1 MSLDVTHLAGPLWI
15 GSHPPIQGHRCGDHP
30 LEANPALVPAEG
42 FEVLVLCA
50 EEWQPGPEHFPG
62 VEVVH
67 APFDDDH
74 QGLDARQKEIA
85 FQAARRTA
93 KRLQEGKKT
102 LVTCWAGR
110 NRSGLVSALAL
121 SAVGDMTPAQAG
133 ELIRSKRL
141 GALTNMSFRS
151 LLSRL
156 QLRKGACEL
165 CEAKPIT
172 RRYHED
178 AVCWVADCAQCGV
191 PMAVY
196 KVHGTMPPPAH
207 LDHMLG
213 VLQLCG
219 RPRRG
224 GYVLD
229 DSMNTIPD
237 HYHVHL
243 RPA

>member
-1 MSLDVTHLAGPLWI
+1 VALDALA
-15 GSHPPIQGHRCGDHP
+15 H
-30 LEANPALVPAEG
+30 NG

-50 EEWQPGPEHFPG
+50 EEWQPSSEHFPG
-62 VEVVH
+62 VEVIY

-74 QGLDARQKEIA
+74 SGPLPPRQQRIA
-85 FQAARRTA
+85 FDAAQKTAQALTA
-93 KRLQEGKKT
+93 GKKT

-121 SAVGDMTPAQAG
+121 ASVSGEHPAAAGDM
-133 ELIRSKRL
+133 IRDVRD
-141 GALTNMSFRS
+141 GALTNMQFLS
-151 LLSRL
+151 LLSRA
-156 QLRKGACEL
+156 QLKKTCEL

-172 RRYHED
+172 QRYHED
-178 AVCWVADCAQCGV
+178 ALCWIADCAQCGV

-196 KVHGTMPPPAH
+196 REHGTMPPPEH
-207 LDHMLG
+207 LDHMLET
-213 VLQLCG
+213 LKRCG

-224 GYVLD
+224 GHRFD